1 MKLALKVDVETLR
14 GTREGVPRLVG
25 LLKRHD
31 ADATFLFSVGP
42 DHRGAYGKLWPGPD
56 LSRRG
61 RDAMRLARDTGFET
75 GLRAFDPVG
84 WRKRAAHAAPAWIEA
99 EMQRAVDRYAAVLDE
114 PPRVHGAAGW
124 QMGVQA
130 LRLTQRLGFAY
141 WSDGRGRSPHLPVWN
156 AELIRCPQFPTT
168 LATLDELLGRD
179 GIVASNV
186 AAHLLART
194 AEHAGDHVFSLRADV
209 EGLSAAPVL
218 EQLLVG
224 WKAQGYDLVALRT
237 LCDAV
242 EPLALPRCEAG
253 WGTVQGRTEQVLVQR
268 DEFLGDV
275 ALDAA
280 A

>member
-1 MKLALKVDVETLR
+1 M
-14 GTREGVPRLVG
+14 
-25 LLKRHD
+25 
-31 ADATFLFSVGP
+31 
-42 DHRGAYGKLWPGPD
+42 
-56 LSRRG
+56 
-61 RDAMRLARDTGFET
+61 
-75 GLRAFDPVG
+75 
-84 WRKRAAHAAPAWIEA
+84 
-99 EMQRAVDRYAAVLDE
+99 
-114 PPRVHGAAGW
+114 
-124 QMGVQA
+124 
-130 LRLTQRLGFAY
+130 
-141 WSDGRGRSPHLPVWN
+141 
-156 AELIRCPQFPTT
+156 
-168 LATLDELLGRD
+168 
-179 GIVASNV
+179 ASNV